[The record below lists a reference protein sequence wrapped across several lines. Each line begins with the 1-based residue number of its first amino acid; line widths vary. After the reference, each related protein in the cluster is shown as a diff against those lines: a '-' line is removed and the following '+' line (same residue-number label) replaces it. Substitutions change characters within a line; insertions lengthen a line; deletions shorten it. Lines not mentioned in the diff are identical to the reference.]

1 MIDKNLPVTIMNIN
15 SLIPFEKNVKIHDDK
30 QINNLANNI
39 RQFGFDQPIVVDANN
54 VIIKGHGRR
63 LACLKLG
70 IENVPVI
77 VRDDLTPEEVD
88 AARLSDNRVVSN
100 EYDIEGLQEEL
111 ERLAG
116 DFDFQ
121 SLGFDERELNFSINN
136 IDIEQDEFV
145 DNVTESIE
153 KYDEE
158 TQEKLKEDKKIS
170 VVSALGFK
178 YVSSADSFYINKFV
192 EKAMSEYHQSLSP
205 EAAFCRYVSEL
216 VEK

>member
-39 RQFGFDQPIVVDANN
+39 RQFGFDQPIVVDVNN

-121 SLGFDERELNFSINN
+121 SLGFEERELNFSIDN

-170 VVSALGFK
+170 VVNALGFK

-205 EAAFCRYVSEL
+205 EVAFCRYVSEL